1 MNLMVQPFKVSNA
14 WFMLE
19 LTASDVFRETLTAKH
34 SDVCP
39 SMSMRQGVD
48 RLCWDSSDMTLGLKD

>member
-19 LTASDVFRETLTAKH
+19 LTGSDVLRETLLVKH
-34 SDVCP
+34 REESVL
-39 SMSMRQGVD
+39 V
-48 RLCWDSSDMTLGLKD
+48 